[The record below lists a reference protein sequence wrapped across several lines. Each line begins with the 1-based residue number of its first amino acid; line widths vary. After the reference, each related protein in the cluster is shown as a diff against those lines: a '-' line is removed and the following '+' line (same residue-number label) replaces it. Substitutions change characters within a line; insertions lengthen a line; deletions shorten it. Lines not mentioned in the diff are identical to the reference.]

1 MSLNLPDR
9 MKFGIFL
16 GPFHRVGENPTLA
29 MDRDMELIQWLDYL
43 GYDEAWIGEHH
54 SAGWET
60 ISSPELFIAAAAER
74 TKHIKL
80 GTGVISLPYHHPFMV
95 ANRMVQLDHMTHGRV
110 MLGVGPGALPGDA
123 YMMGIDP
130 TTQREKMD
138 EAMGIILR
146 LFTEDEPITYKSD
159 WFELREAMLQLK
171 PYQRPYM
178 PLSVA
183 SVQSPAGVAMAG
195 KYGASV
201 LTITVPRD
209 PSAGP
214 SNLKAL
220 WEIAETSAAEHG
232 QTVDRNEWRLAVPC
246 HLAEDREQAL
256 REVKLGAGRYL
267 REYSEGTNG
276 RKAAFDG
283 PLEDVA
289 EFMANN
295 GSWIIGT
302 PDDCIESLNRLA
314 EQSGGYGGFL
324 VQTIDWAPREKMLH
338 SFELLARYVMP
349 HFQGSVRSVAAS
361 NRWAAERQELLVS
374 GRVRAIDRA
383 HQIYADRQGSG
394 ENGSIENG
402 AGQKGAGHESGA
414 EAKEEVPKPPASG
427 NGGDGSG
434 PGRRA
439 AGTTPA
445 GEFELPILEALFDL
459 GGSGPTEAVLQAVE
473 ALIGGFFREGDFQSS
488 ESGKVTWRQSAE
500 SARQALVNFGLV
512 RVNSD
517 GDAWELTEEGKRE
530 AAKAK
535 I

>member
-1 MSLNLPDR
+1 MNLPER

-29 MDRDMELIQWLDYL
+29 IDRDLELVQWLDYL

-138 EAMGIILR
+138 ESLGIILR

-159 WFELREAMLQLK
+159 WFELREAMLQLR

-178 PLSVA
+178 PLAVA
-183 SVQSPAGVAMAG
+183 SVQSPAGVALAG
-195 KYGASV
+195 KYGAAV

-214 SNLKAL
+214 SNLQGL

-232 QTVDRNEWRLAVPC
+232 QQVARQDWRLVVPTYV
-246 HLAEDREQAL
+246 AETRQQAL
-256 REVKLGAGRYL
+256 DEVRLGAGRYL
-267 REYSEGTNG
+267 REYTEGTNG
-276 RKAAFDG
+276 RKAVFDG
-283 PLEDVA
+283 PLESVVD
-289 EFMANN
+289 FMADN
-295 GSWIIGT
+295 GFWIVGS
-302 PDDCIESLNRLA
+302 PEDCAAGIQRLA
-314 EQSGGYGGFL
+314 ERSGGFGGFL
-324 VQTIDWAPREKMLH
+324 VQTIDWAPREKMLR

-349 HFQGSVRSVAAS
+349 QFQGSVVSVAAS
-361 NRWAAERQELLVS
+361 NRWAAERQEALVG
-374 GRVRAIDRA
+374 GRMRAIDRA
-383 HQIYADRQGSG
+383 HQVYAERHNPGESEFSEAPALPQTIYATQ
-394 ENGSIENG
+394 G
-402 AGQKGAGHESGA
+402 AGA
-414 EAKEEVPKPPASG
+414 EKDSLATGVNQLPQGEKVSYEECK
-427 NGGDGSG
+427 
-434 PGRRA
+434 
-439 AGTTPA
+439 
-445 GEFELPILEALFDL
+445 LPILETLLEL
-459 GGSGPTEAVLQAVE
+459 GGRGQRARVLEGVEQKLAHLLSPADWETIPSGPIYWQDRA
-473 ALIGGFFREGDFQSS
+473 R
-488 ESGKVTWRQSAE
+488 
-500 SARQALVNFGLV
+500 SARTYLL
-512 RVNSD
+512 NSGFIKD
-517 GDAWELTEEGKRE
+517 DSPRGVWELTEKGEM
-530 AAKAK
+530 AAKSK
-535 I
+535 QL